1 MLFCFAATEDFKV
14 LRHAVIPSHR
24 FSAQTSRTAEPAA
37 GVAPAAGMAEKSGPG
52 TQWGNFMS
60 ITTAMTSVPKPAP
73 DLIEAFR
80 DAPTSV
86 ISDNLA
92 RLPGAVGLRPFHRGG
107 RLVGTAFTVRTRPG
121 DNLAIHRAL
130 ELVGPGDV
138 IVVDGGGDETR
149 ALVGEI
155 MKTIAE
161 YRGAAGYVIDG
172 AIRDVAAFAASD
184 FPCFARTAIHRGPYK
199 SGPGEINVPVSIGGS
214 VISPGDIVV
223 GDEDGVVSFPAATAA
238 TVLEAVRAQIAR
250 EEQTIISIREGRY
263 QGSYGKS

>member
-1 MLFCFAATEDFKV
+1 
-14 LRHAVIPSHR
+14 
-24 FSAQTSRTAEPAA
+24 
-37 GVAPAAGMAEKSGPG
+37 
-52 TQWGNFMS
+52 MS
-60 ITTAMTSVPKPAP
+60 ITTAMTSVPKPATE
-73 DLIEAFR
+73 LIEAFR
-80 DAPTSV
+80 QAPTSV

-214 VISPGDIVV
+214 VIAPGDIVV

-238 TVLEAVRAQIAR
+238 TLLEAVRAQIAR

>member
-1 MLFCFAATEDFKV
+1 MV
-14 LRHAVIPSHR
+14 LCHAVTLSYR
-24 FSAQTSRTAEPAA
+24 FSVQLNSPRAGCRRCAGG
-37 GVAPAAGMAEKSGPG
+37 GVAEQSQGETAC
-52 TQWGNFMS
+52 MS

-80 DAPTSV
+80 GAPTSV

-92 RLPGAVGLRPFHRGG
+92 RLPGAVGLRPFHRGSK
-107 RLVGTAFTVRTRPG
+107 LVGIAFTVRTRPG

-223 GDEDGVVSFPAATAA
+223 GDEDGVVSFPASIAA

-250 EEQTIISIREGRY
+250 EEDTITAIREGRY